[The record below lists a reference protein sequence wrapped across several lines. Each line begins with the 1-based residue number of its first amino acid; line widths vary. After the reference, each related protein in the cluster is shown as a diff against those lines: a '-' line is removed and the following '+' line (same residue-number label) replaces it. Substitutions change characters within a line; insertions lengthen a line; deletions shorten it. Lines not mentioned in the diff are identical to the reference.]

1 MSEEIYPNWP
11 RDCNLTEIFAARW
24 WSTGWREILMTSHSL
39 NCSLIKVQSTIYVH
53 HKNWLKNYRGDA
65 RGDELTS
72 PYFRAADPTEGQ
84 CLLCDQHA
92 TRPQLCPEEEGFA
105 GGGGRPVEGLRLDS
119 GQEERHLEG
128 SQKTSRTR
136 PLTFVVPTCHLLPK
150 LRVLW

>member
-1 MSEEIYPNWP
+1 MQ
-11 RDCNLTEIFAARW
+11 RKR
-24 WSTGWREILMTSHSL
+24 
-39 NCSLIKVQSTIYVH
+39 V
-53 HKNWLKNYRGDA
+53 DA

-92 TRPQLCPEEEGFA
+92 TRPQLCPEEKGFA
-105 GGGGRPVEGLRLDS
+105 GGGGRPVEGLRLDP

-150 LRVLW
+150 LRVL